1 MTKQRGQRLFK
12 LWALVACLWAG
23 ALCSHTP
30 LHAAADTTTP
40 VDIKP
45 GDVVFQTD
53 FEGATALQSWG
64 EHDAKKIRLMAG
76 RNGSQSLTTEAPAA
90 EGASSVMIR
99 VPLPVEKLRGARL
112 KLEAMVKSE
121 NVVKPPQAWN
131 GVKFMLH
138 TVAPDVPRWEQQNNV
153 FGTFDWKPVSFT
165 TRVPKDATEAWL
177 MLGVEATT
185 GQAWFDDIKIT
196 VVSLPRSRPT
206 QPAARRSDSG
216 PRLRGAMIS
225 PRVTADDLRV
235 LAEKWGANHVRWQ
248 LMWNGFPQSPADSAD
263 EAAYDVWLE
272 GALKHLDDLLPVC
285 KELGIAVLID
295 LHTPPGGRNAANE
308 CRIFHEKKWQDKFLA
323 VWDKIALRYRG
334 NTTVWGYDLVN
345 EPVEGTVTDGLKDWR
360 ALAEQTAKRV
370 RALDAQHTIV
380 VEPAPWGSPI
390 ALDEFEPIDVPNIV
404 YSVHMYEPHQFTHQ
418 GVFDNPMGF
427 TYPGEINGKTW
438 NKEQLRR
445 VLQPVIDFQ
454 RDYGVPIYIGEF
466 SAIRWAPDDSA
477 YRYLKDVIELF
488 EENNWSWAYHAF
500 REWNGWSVEHTADKG
515 NDAPSLTTSN
525 REQLLR
531 TWFAKNL
538 KPKTVTKP
546 AARPAKSRL
555 APRKNKTAS

>member
-308 CRIFHEKKWQDKFLA
+308 CRIFHEKKWQDKFLQ
-323 VWDKIALRYRG
+323 VWDKIAQRYKG

-345 EPVEGTVTDGLKDWR
+345 EPVEGIVPDDLMIG
-360 ALAEQTAKRV
+360 ALWPKSPLNACAPLTYSTLSLWSPRRGALPLRWKSSSRSICPTSFTAY
-370 RALDAQHTIV
+370 ICM
-380 VEPAPWGSPI
+380 SPSI
-390 ALDEFEPIDVPNIV
+390 
-404 YSVHMYEPHQFTHQ
+404 THQ

-427 TYPGEINGKTW
+427 TYPGEISGKKW
-438 NKEQLRR
+438 DKEQLRR
-445 VLQPVIDFQ
+445 
-454 RDYGVPIYIGEF
+454 
-466 SAIRWAPDDSA
+466 SC
-477 YRYLKDVIELF
+477 
-488 EENNWSWAYHAF
+488 
-500 REWNGWSVEHTADKG
+500 
-515 NDAPSLTTSN
+515 SL
-525 REQLLR
+525 
-531 TWFAKNL
+531 
-538 KPKTVTKP
+538 
-546 AARPAKSRL
+546 
-555 APRKNKTAS
+555 